1 MGESRRSL
9 ISTDD
14 WVTRENFGQAA
25 GRPRAQGQSRVA
37 RRADACAATIRMTA
51 SIQIVALQML
61 DNQDKGYSASRSSA
75 AARSS
80 SSSAKLF
87 SRSAA
92 GSPTRPRARRRA
104 CSARSRS
111 AAGVSAQRGDRG
123 GIVRETHGEKLS
135 LRITNLCYWTRR
147 RPATCSANRRPGYS
161 GHGNTQHPPRIIDFI
176 RLAKA
181 SIANGL
187 GSTCIPGSRVPLPI
201 ATFSV

>member
-1 MGESRRSL
+1 MKVNLCRGRPHCLELRMMQR
-9 ISTDD
+9 I
-14 WVTRENFGQAA
+14 VIAGA
-25 GRPRAQGQSRVA
+25 GRRVVE
-37 RRADACAATIRMTA
+37 AAPGPA
-51 SIQIVALQML
+51 K
-61 DNQDKGYSASRSSA
+61 NQDRSKGYSASRSSA

-111 AAGVSAQRGDRG
+111 VAGVSAQRGDRG

-161 GHGNTQHPPRIIDFI
+161 GHGNSAPAPDDRFYPIGQNLHREW
-176 RLAKA
+176 
-181 SIANGL
+181 L
-187 GSTCIPGSRVPLPI
+187 GQ
-201 ATFSV
+201 

>member
-1 MGESRRSL
+1 MPPSWKHRRRRWKGKSHSPRQHLLPETVGVMSCVACESYNRRAS
-9 ISTDD
+9 
-14 WVTRENFGQAA
+14 WQYYA
-25 GRPRAQGQSRVA
+25 GRTTGTRGLSGWRTSDLCDRV
-37 RRADACAATIRMTA
+37 RT
-51 SIQIVALQML
+51 
-61 DNQDKGYSASRSSA
+61 GYSASRSSA

-92 GSPTRPRARRRA
+92 GSPIRPRARRRA

-147 RPATCSANRRPGYS
+147 RPATCSARRRAGYS
-161 GHGNTQHPPRIIDFI
+161 GHGNSAPAPDDRFYPIGQSLHREW
-176 RLAKA
+176 
-181 SIANGL
+181 L
-187 GSTCIPGSRVPLPI
+187 GQ
-201 ATFSV
+201 

>member
-14 WVTRENFGQAA
+14 WVTRENFRSSRRAAA
-25 GRPRAQGQSRVA
+25 GLKDKAEWRAG
-37 RRADACAATIRMTA
+37 
-51 SIQIVALQML
+51 QML
-61 DNQDKGYSASRSSA
+61 DNQDRSKGYSASRSSS

-92 GSPTRPRARRRA
+92 GSPTRSRARRRA

-135 LRITNLCYWTRR
+135 LRITNLCY
-147 RPATCSANRRPGYS
+147 
-161 GHGNTQHPPRIIDFI
+161 
-176 RLAKA
+176 
-181 SIANGL
+181 
-187 GSTCIPGSRVPLPI
+187 
-201 ATFSV
+201 